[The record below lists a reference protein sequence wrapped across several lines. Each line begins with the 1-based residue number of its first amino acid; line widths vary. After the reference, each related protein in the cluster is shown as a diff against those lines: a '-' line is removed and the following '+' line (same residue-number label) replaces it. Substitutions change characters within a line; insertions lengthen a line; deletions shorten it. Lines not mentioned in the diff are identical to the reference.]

1 MAIYKYVGRTR
12 QGKMKK
18 GTVEA
23 INKANAVVKLRE
35 MGISPREITE
45 TRGILYQEVT
55 LGNPVKQQDFVIY
68 CRQFA
73 TLIRSGISIVD
84 ATNILARQTESKMLA
99 KVLSAVEERLRSG
112 VAFSEAIAEH
122 PKVFPAIFVNM
133 VRAGEMTGNLDGT
146 LDRLASY
153 LEKQY
158 NLKKK
163 IQSTMA
169 YPIVLLIVIIAVDTF
184 LMLTIVPN
192 FESMFASL
200 GSELPA
206 ITKFVLNVSNFLQQ
220 SWLILSFLVIAMVII
235 FQFLMRTNETFN
247 YQVHVALLKM
257 PVFGKL
263 LQKSAIARM
272 ARTLSSMVSSS
283 VPILQ
288 ALTMVEKVVGNP
300 VLGKVI
306 IEARDHLEQG
316 DRLSE
321 PMKKS
326 WLIPPLVSQMIAI
339 GEETGQLDFM
349 LAKIADFYE
358 EEVDR
363 TVDTLKSL
371 IEPIMIIILAFIVGT
386 IILAIMIPMFTYY
399 QHAI

>member
-45 TRGILYQEVT
+45 ARGILYQEVT

-169 YPIVLLIVIIAVDTF
+169 YPIVLLIVIIAVATF

-371 IEPIMIIILAFIVGT
+371 IEPIMIIILAVIVGT

>member
-45 TRGILYQEVT
+45 ARGILYQEVT

-169 YPIVLLIVIIAVDTF
+169 YPIVLLIVIIAVATF

-316 DRLSE
+316 DCLSE

-371 IEPIMIIILAFIVGT
+371 IEPIMIIILAVIVGT